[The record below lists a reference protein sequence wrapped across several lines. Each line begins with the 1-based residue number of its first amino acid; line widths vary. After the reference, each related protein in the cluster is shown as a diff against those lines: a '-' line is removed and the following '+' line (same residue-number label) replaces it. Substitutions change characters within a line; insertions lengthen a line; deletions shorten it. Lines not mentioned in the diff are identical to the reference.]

1 MNNKKKR
8 LILFLILAAALVF
21 GSLYFYNILNPKEE
35 ESASLEVIRKLKITK
50 SKKLIGD
57 NIERFL
63 LKESFKELYTTKQ
76 YKALEEVN
84 TFLNLSTDVGNSDP
98 FYEIVGKSEE

>member
-35 ESASLEVIRKLKITK
+35 GSASLEVLRKLKITK

-57 NIERFL
+57 NIEKFL